1 MANAGKGHLF
11 GDALFNADFFQLQNT
26 EGEEI
31 IKYTKE
37 GGLEIPGGGGS
48 GDAYI
53 EISGKTPQQVVDACI
68 STVESGGTP
77 WLVGVFGMIYKLDTY
92 NPDDGVLIFSHNEI
106 EVGGGAI
113 TYFGLKALAYYKEE
127 GTWTV
132 EAGTKNIIV

>member
-1 MANAGKGHLF
+1 MSLTPKQIYDLNNMNVASQNAQMGTL
-11 GDALFNADFFQLQNT
+11 LNNL
-26 EGEEI
+26 I
-31 IKYTKE
+31 E
-37 GGLEIPGGGGS
+37 GGSGG

-92 NPDDGVLIFSHNEI
+92 NPDNGVLIFSHNEI
-106 EVGGGAI
+106 EVGGGII

-127 GTWTV
+127 GTWTF